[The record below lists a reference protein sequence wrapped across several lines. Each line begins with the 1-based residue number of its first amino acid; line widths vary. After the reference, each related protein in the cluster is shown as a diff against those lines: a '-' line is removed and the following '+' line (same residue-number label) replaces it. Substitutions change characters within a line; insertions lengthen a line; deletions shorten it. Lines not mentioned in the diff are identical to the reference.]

1 MEVRQKTEFF
11 TKGVIIMKKEM
22 SAVKWK
28 FSEKDFEDLYKNEM
42 YDQLIQLSEE
52 NGKLLYDLY
61 TRKELEDLRKSI
73 KFGTLLT
80 KYFDRL
86 IKDKIQH
93 IAILSV
99 GKLEGYLELL
109 ERLRFTEEQDRMVK
123 YNARHSGTK
132 HLDDIIFALETHG
145 NATQTEL
152 SKILGLQA
160 STLSEALK
168 KIRLTGLIQVAP
180 YGKYKMYSL
189 TDDGIRYGAL
199 IRKKKYADSG
209 PEYLKAIEILNRYIA
224 DESTKEECLKQ
235 LKANLNIEGQ
245 RFIGSGDKLSFF
257 DLDSK
262 EYEKVII
269 RSVLS
274 KQSNSQ
280 EKIEDVIFIKKCP
293 GWNGPNSNDNNL
305 DRVGA

>member
-168 KIRLTGLIQVAP
+168 KIR
-180 YGKYKMYSL
+180 
-189 TDDGIRYGAL
+189 
-199 IRKKKYADSG
+199 
-209 PEYLKAIEILNRYIA
+209 
-224 DESTKEECLKQ
+224 
-235 LKANLNIEGQ
+235 
-245 RFIGSGDKLSFF
+245 
-257 DLDSK
+257 
-262 EYEKVII
+262 
-269 RSVLS
+269 
-274 KQSNSQ
+274 
-280 EKIEDVIFIKKCP
+280 
-293 GWNGPNSNDNNL
+293 
-305 DRVGA
+305 